1 MASKQINFVK
11 DLNRRVGEFKSRWR
25 RMKKS
30 GQLEGITQGQSP
42 KKLLVASPME
52 VLYLKNGRNVP
63 GTEFGVSWSPDDY
76 ATKASIFY
84 AIEHLKIRDVVI
96 LGEKSTQNKIE
107 KEIKSYSFMPAD
119 VEMTKAEKYKEVD
132 RERIKGVFIDCSDS
146 RVLGGAMLN
155 NSSDD
160 MVVISNAGNILSM
173 TAADTIQAIVREANP
188 LVVGIMGHNY
198 CGAVNAACAGVEEA
212 ELKPL
217 LDGIRADLKV
227 KVANPVE
234 ATMDIYTENVIKN
247 LERLANVVPEI
258 EEKGV
263 AIIPL
268 MFSLD
273 NGGTKFISPNGNG
286 NGKQ

>member
-1 MASKQINFVK
+1 MASKQVNFVK
-11 DLNRRVGEFKSRWR
+11 DMTRRIGEFKSRWR

-30 GQLEGITQGQSP
+30 GQLEGITKGQSP

-52 VLYLKNGRNVP
+52 VLYLKSGRYNP
-63 GTEFGVSWSPDDY
+63 GTEFGVSWSPEDY

-84 AIEHLKIRDVVI
+84 AIEHLKIRDVRI
-96 LGEKSTQNKIE
+96 LGEKSTQEKIE
-107 KEIKSYSFMPAD
+107 AEIKSYSFIPAD
-119 VEMTKAEKYKEVD
+119 VKITKEEKYPEVD
-132 RERIKGVFIDCSDS
+132 RERLKGVFIDCSDS

-160 MVVISNAGNILSM
+160 IVVISNAGNVLSL
-173 TAADTIQAIVREANP
+173 TAADTIQTLVKTANP
-188 LVVGIMGHNY
+188 MIVGIMGHDY

-217 LDGIRADLKV
+217 LDGIRADLKL
-227 KVANPVE
+227 KAPVE
-234 ATMDIYTENVIKN
+234 ATMDEYTKNVLENI
-247 LERLANVVPEI
+247 ERLAKVVPEI

-263 AIIPL
+263 AIVPL

-273 NGGTKFISPNGNG
+273 DGKTRFISVGENGNI
-286 NGKQ
+286 KR

>member
-1 MASKQINFVK
+1 MAASRQINFVK

-30 GQLEGITQGQSP
+30 GQLEGITKGQSP

-52 VLYLKNGRNVP
+52 VLYLKSGRNVP

-84 AIEHLKIRDVVI
+84 AIEHLKIRDVVL
-96 LGEKSTQNKIE
+96 LGENGTQNKIE
-107 KEIKSYSFMPAD
+107 RELNSYSFMPAD
-119 VEMTKAEKYKEVD
+119 VEITKAERYKEVD
-132 RERIKGVFIDCSDS
+132 RERIKGIFIDCSDS

-160 MVVISNAGNILSM
+160 MVVISNMGNTLSL
-173 TAADTIQAIVREANP
+173 TAADAIQALAQTANP
-188 LVVGIMGHNY
+188 LVVGIIGHNHSE
-198 CGAVNAACAGVEEA
+198 AVNAACAGVEEA

-217 LDGIRADLKV
+217 LDGIKADLKI
-227 KVANPVE
+227 KEPVE

-247 LERLANVVPEI
+247 LERLAKVVPEI
-258 EEKGV
+258 EEKGI

-273 NGGTKFISPNGNG
+273 NGSTRFISPDGNG

>member
-1 MASKQINFVK
+1 MAASRQINFVK

-30 GQLEGITQGQSP
+30 GQLEGITKGQSP
-42 KKLLVASPME
+42 GKLLVASPME
-52 VLYLKNGRNVP
+52 VLYLKSGRNVP

-76 ATKASIFY
+76 AAKASIFY

-96 LGEKSTQNKIE
+96 LGEKGTQNKIE
-107 KEIKSYSFMPAD
+107 KELKSYSFMPAD
-119 VEMTKAEKYKEVD
+119 VEITKAEKYKEVD

-160 MVVISNAGNILSM
+160 MVMVSNAGNILSM
-173 TAADTIQAIVREANP
+173 TAADTIQAIVKEANP

-217 LDGIRADLKV
+217 LDGIRADLNIKE
-227 KVANPVE
+227 PVE
-234 ATMDIYTENVIKN
+234 ATMDVYTENVIKN
-247 LERLANVVPEI
+247 LERLAKVVPEI
-258 EEKGV
+258 EEKGI
-263 AIIPL
+263 AILPL

-273 NGGTKFISPNGNG
+273 NGSTKFVSPNGNG
-286 NGKQ
+286 NSKQ